1 MRLPVFYFRILV
13 VTALTN
19 NILFVDHLEKY
30 FFTYQGI
37 VKAVDGISFF
47 IKEGETFGLVGE
59 SGSGKSTVAYTVVG
73 MYRPTKGKIIYK
85 GDKDISQDSRKRPL
99 AIKKEG
105 VIIPR

>member
-1 MRLPVFYFRILV
+1 M
-13 VTALTN
+13 TN
-19 NILFVDHLEKY
+19 NILFVDQLKKH

-85 GDKDISQDSRKRPL
+85 
-99 AIKKEG
+99 
-105 VIIPR
+105 

>member
-1 MRLPVFYFRILV
+1 MRLPVFYFRILEV
-13 VTALTN
+13 IALTN
-19 NILFVDHLEKY
+19 NILFVDHLKKY

-73 MYRPTKGKIIYK
+73 MYRPTK
-85 GDKDISQDSRKRPL
+85 
-99 AIKKEG
+99 
-105 VIIPR
+105 